1 MSPRSKIDPG
11 YKWDDNLPMSQGIQ
25 IGDTIYTAG
34 QVALDS
40 DGNVVG
46 AGDMKAQT
54 RQVME
59 NLKTVLE
66 AAGSSLEDVV
76 KVVVYVTDMSRMAEV
91 QEVRRE
97 YFSISRPASTEVE
110 ITALV
115 FPGLMVEIEAIA
127 VKS

>member
-1 MSPRSKIDPG
+1 MIPRSKIDPG

-34 QVALDS
+34 QVSLDS

-97 YFSISRPASTEVE
+97 YFSNSRPASTGVE
-110 ITALV
+110 ITALA

-127 VKS
+127 IKS

>member
-1 MSPRSKIDPG
+1 MSPRGKIDPG

-46 AGDMKAQT
+46 PGDMKAQT

-97 YFSISRPASTEVE
+97 YFSNSRPASTGVE
-110 ITALV
+110 ITALA
-115 FPGLMVEIEAIA
+115 FPGLLVEIEAVA

>member
-1 MSPRSKIDPG
+1 MSPRGKIDPG

-25 IGDTIYTAG
+25 VGDTIYTAG

-46 AGDMKAQT
+46 PGDMKAQT

-97 YFSISRPASTEVE
+97 YFSNSRPASTGVE
-110 ITALV
+110 ITALA
-115 FPGLMVEIEAIA
+115 FPGLLVEIEAVA

>member
-1 MSPRSKIDPG
+1 MELEEDPAKSLNIRKCASHLGFSLG

-34 QVALDS
+34 QVSLDP

-76 KVVVYVTDMSRMAEV
+76 KVVVYVTDMSRMGEV

-97 YFSISRPASTEVE
+97 YFSNSRPAST
-110 ITALV
+110 
-115 FPGLMVEIEAIA
+115 
-127 VKS
+127 